1 MPLRTA
7 YAVTSGLQSTEDPS
21 THLGREVPLGP
32 YQGFPASQT
41 AFRTRL
47 SAPRKEVEALQY
59 RISRDVLLMNMCAEI
74 NHLTLQEILKPVFS
88 SIPGAL
94 TSTSRKEAIQVAELH
109 FIHLA
114 IHLIHKGVT
123 VITQYEASKISEA
136 G

>member
-1 MPLRTA
+1 
-7 YAVTSGLQSTEDPS
+7 
-21 THLGREVPLGP
+21 
-32 YQGFPASQT
+32 
-41 AFRTRL
+41 
-47 SAPRKEVEALQY
+47 
-59 RISRDVLLMNMCAEI
+59 MNMCAEI

-94 TSTSRKEAIQVAELH
+94 TSTSRKEAIQVEELH